1 MKMTQKPKWK
11 IILLAMLCLIGML
24 SLAGGSLSIYMR
36 QAFQRGVARNR
47 NNETV
52 RFTSN
57 YLQACTYNAEETDY
71 AGRTVLFSEKD
82 KSQES
87 LSIEIDVLNYVSGNE
102 NLVSQKDI
110 TYTMKISV
118 SALSGTLDGKYT
130 AKYENETE
138 KEINAATPYEK
149 KQMTLTGR
157 NPRVHKY
164 YVTIPGSALDKVK
177 ITATAVPDASS
188 VTNNQKLAAIIAP
201 CTAAETAEFSYD
213 STFIDATENTSPKE
227 YAAFNYL
234 VSISSGKAEATLE
247 WNKDVLEIDSY
258 FLKSLGKA
266 ENISA
271 ILEDG
276 RLTFTMDQPSG
287 TGEYLIPFYVK
298 DKDKISEKTWEDMKR
313 LITFSATQQE

>member
-24 SLAGGSLSIYMR
+24 SLAGGSLSIYMI

-57 YLQACTYNAEETDY
+57 YLQACTHNAGETDY

-82 KSQES
+82 KSKES

-110 TYTMKISV
+110 TYTMTISV

-130 AKYENETE
+130 AKYENEAE

-149 KQMTLTGR
+149 NQMTLTGR

-177 ITATAVPDASS
+177 ITAAAVPDASS

-247 WNKDVLEIDSY
+247 WDKNVLEIDSY

-266 ENISA
+266 KNISD
-271 ILEDG
+271 ILEAG
-276 RLTFTMDQPSG
+276 SLTFTMDQPSG
-287 TGEYLIPFYVK
+287 TGEYLIPFYIKNK
-298 DKDKISEKTWEDMKR
+298 DEISKKTWGDMGK

>member
-11 IILLAMLCLIGML
+11 IILLAVLCFIGML

-57 YLQACTYNAEETDY
+57 YLQACTYNAKETDY

-82 KSQES
+82 KSEES

-110 TYTMKISV
+110 TYTMTISV
-118 SALSGTLDGKYT
+118 SALSGTLDGTYT
-130 AKYENETE
+130 AKYENEPE
-138 KEINAATPYEK
+138 KDINAATPYEK

-177 ITATAVPDASS
+177 ITATAVPDAPS

-213 STFIDATENTSPKE
+213 STFIDAAENTSPKE

-234 VSISSGKAEATLE
+234 VSISSGKAEATLK

-258 FLKSLGKA
+258 FLKSLEKA
-266 ENISA
+266 ENISD
-271 ILEDG
+271 IIKDG
-276 RLTFTMDQPSG
+276 SLTFTMDQPSG

-298 DKDKISEKTWEDMKR
+298 DKDKISKKTWGDMKS

>member
-1 MKMTQKPKWK
+1 
-11 IILLAMLCLIGML
+11 MLCLIGML

-57 YLQACTYNAEETDY
+57 YLQACTYNAKETDY

-82 KSQES
+82 KSNES

-110 TYTMKISV
+110 TYTMTISV
-118 SALSGTLDGKYT
+118 SALSGTLDGTYT

-138 KEINAATPYEK
+138 TEINATTPYKK

-157 NPRVHKY
+157 NPRIHKY
-164 YVTIPGSALDKVK
+164 YVTIPGPALDKVK

-234 VSISSGKAEATLE
+234 VSISSGKAEATLS
-247 WNKDVLEIDSY
+247 WNKNILEIDSY
-258 FLKSLGKA
+258 FLKSLEKLGTDITDSLK
-266 ENISA
+266 NGS
-271 ILEDG
+271 
-276 RLTFTMDQPSG
+276 LTFTMDQPSG
-287 TGEYLIPFYVK
+287 TGEYLIPFYIKNK
-298 DKDKISEKTWEDMKR
+298 DEISKKTWEDMKS